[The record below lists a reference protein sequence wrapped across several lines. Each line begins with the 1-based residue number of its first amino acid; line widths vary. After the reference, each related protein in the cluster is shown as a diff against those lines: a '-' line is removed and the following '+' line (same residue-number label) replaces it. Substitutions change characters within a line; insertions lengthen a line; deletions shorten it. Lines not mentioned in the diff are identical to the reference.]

1 MSPVHCP
8 RCAKKFKNQATLLNH
23 MNQPVSSCLTHFQEQ
38 INISNA
44 RCTSPTTTEALELAD
59 DEALHLENPPE
70 LLDFV
75 DILNNHLPSE
85 SLPAHSSL
93 KPPDSIQNPFRIQEH
108 PNVAK
113 VFGRGHTFMD
123 QFDNDDFASA
133 RRQGHIYY
141 PFASRDEWEL
151 ASFLLRSNLSLADTD
166 RFLKLELVSFIHYN
180 TYSHNF

>member
-8 RCAKKFKNQATLLNH
+8 RCAKKFKNQAALLNH

-38 INISNA
+38 IKISNA
-44 RCTSPTTTEALELAD
+44 CCTSPTTTVSEALELAHN
-59 DEALHLENPPE
+59 ETLHFENPPE
-70 LLDFV
+70 LLYFV
-75 DILNNHLPSE
+75 DTLNDHLPS
-85 SLPAHSSL
+85 LPTHSSL
-93 KPPDSIQNPFRIQEH
+93 NPPDSIRNPFRIREH
-108 PNVAK
+108 PNAAK

-123 QFDNDDFASA
+123 QFNNDDFASA

-166 RFLKLELVSFIHYN
+166 RFLKLELVSFIHYY
-180 TYSHNF
+180 TCRL

>member
-8 RCAKKFKNQATLLNH
+8 RCAKKFKSQATLLNH

-38 INISNA
+38 INISSA
-44 RCTSPTTTEALELAD
+44 RCASPTTTVSEALELTD
-59 DEALHLENPPE
+59 NETLHFENPPD
-70 LLDFV
+70 LLYLTDSQN
-75 DILNNHLPSE
+75 DHLL
-85 SLPAHSSL
+85 SLPAPSSL
-93 KPPDSIQNPFRIQEH
+93 NHPNPFRIQEH
-108 PNVAK
+108 PNAAK

-151 ASFLLRSNLSLADTD
+151 ASFLLCSNLSLADTD

-180 TYSHNF
+180 TYI